1 MLALGEAL
9 DWLCSGEA
17 GHLASFPRGPLSI
30 SFTVGGGDVTIHI
43 ISLDSREGGDIWTCP
58 PKLSFSTQSGFFLS
72 LGIIRVITAIL
83 HFTLAVRTKL

>member
-1 MLALGEAL
+1 MAVFNCCLRSLEFLPCDIFRSERGKCPLLALGEAL

-43 ISLDSREGGDIWTCP
+43 ISLHS
-58 PKLSFSTQSGFFLS
+58 
-72 LGIIRVITAIL
+72 
-83 HFTLAVRTKL
+83 

>member
-43 ISLDSREGGDIWTCP
+43 ISLHS
-58 PKLSFSTQSGFFLS
+58 
-72 LGIIRVITAIL
+72 
-83 HFTLAVRTKL
+83 